1 MNAFGMCLAF
11 TLGEE
16 GGAVNNPHDPGGFT
30 CKGVTLA
37 TYRQWMGAP
46 DATRDEL
53 LAITDDAL
61 AAVYGGLYW
70 NPVNGDALPPAVAM
84 MVFDFAVNAGVRS
97 SAQKL
102 QHAVGVIEDGSIGP
116 VTLAAVA
123 SDNAT
128 FLVGRLA
135 QLRADYYRS
144 LTSLFPT
151 FGRGWIAR
159 TDRCRAAAIGL
170 LPISRTSVTLLAP
183 GA

>member
-1 MNAFGMCLAF
+1 MTAFGTCLAF

-30 CKGVTLA
+30 YKGVTLA
-37 TYRQWMGAP
+37 AYRQWMGEP
-46 DATRDEL
+46 DATSDAL

-61 AAVYGGLYW
+61 AALYGGLYW
-70 NPVNGDALPPAVAM
+70 NPIAGDSLPPAVAM
-84 MVFDFAVNAGVRS
+84 MVFDFAVNAGVRM

-102 QHAVGVIEDGSIGP
+102 QRAVGTAEDGSIGP
-116 VTLAAVA
+116 MTLAAVA
-123 SDNAT
+123 SGSAT

-135 QLRADYYRS
+135 RLRADYYRS

-159 TDRCRAAAIGL
+159 TDACEAAAMEL
-170 LPISRTSVTLLAP
+170 LPSPAHV
-183 GA
+183 